1 VNESALPLA
10 GVRVVEFVHMVMGPT
25 CGLVLA
31 DLGAEVIKVEP
42 VDGDNTR
49 RLTGS
54 GAGFFA
60 AFNRNKK
67 SVALDVKDPA
77 AHAAVLK
84 LVATA
89 DVATENFRPGA
100 MDKLGLGYDDLR
112 RVKPD
117 LIYVSHKGFLAGPYQ
132 DRTALDEVVQM
143 MAGLAFMT
151 GPPGRP
157 LRAGASVN
165 DIMGGMFGAIGALA
179 ALAERS
185 RTGAGRRIDSGLF
198 ENCVLL
204 MAQHMMQHAVTGHP
218 VAPMP
223 ARVAAW
229 GIYDVFALDDGT
241 QLFLGVV
248 SDSQWRSFCNA
259 LGRADWARDE
269 RLATNPLRVA
279 ARPWLM
285 PLVTEELQR
294 RTADELIGL
303 ATTAGLPWAPITRP
317 EDLFDDVHLLGSG
330 GLAPM
335 RLPDGRQARVP
346 LLPLAWDGDRLPR
359 RLDPPQV
366 GEHTVEVLASAGL
379 ARDEIDEL
387 VARGV
392 AFRSP
397 DRAAPRS

>member
-1 VNESALPLA
+1 MSAVTLPLA

-67 SVALDVKDPA
+67 SLAIDVRDPA
-77 AHAAVLK
+77 GHAAALK
-84 LVATA
+84 LVATV
-89 DVATENFRPGA
+89 DIVTENFRPGA
-100 MDKLGLGYDDLR
+100 MDQLRLGYTDLVR
-112 RVKPD
+112 AKPD

-132 DRTALDEVVQM
+132 SRTALDEVVQM
-143 MAGLAFMT
+143 MAGLAYMT

-157 LRAGASVN
+157 LRAGSSVN

-179 ALAERS
+179 ALAERG
-185 RTGAGRRIDSGLF
+185 RTGAGRRVDSGLF

-204 MAQHMMQHAVTGHP
+204 MAQHMLQYAATGTP

-223 ARVAAW
+223 ARLSAW
-229 GIYDVFALDDGT
+229 GIYDVFTLADGT

-248 SDSQWRSFCNA
+248 SDTQWRAFCAA
-259 LGRADWARDE
+259 LGRDDWADDP
-269 RLATNPLRVA
+269 RLATNPMRVT

-285 PLVTEELQR
+285 PLVIEDLQQ
-294 RTADELIGL
+294 RTVEQLIEL

-317 EDLFDDVHLLGSG
+317 EDLLNDRHLLESG
-330 GLAPM
+330 GLAPT
-335 RLPDGRQARVP
+335 RLPDGRETLAP
-346 LLPLAWDGDRLPR
+346 LLPLSWEGDRLPK
-359 RLDPPQV
+359 RLDPPNI
-366 GEHTVEVLASAGL
+366 GEHTVEILRGAGL
-379 ARDEIDEL
+379 APAEIEEL
-387 VARGV
+387 FSRGV
-392 AFRSP
+392 AAASP
-397 DRAAPRS
+397 APALPRR